1 MRSTEQASKPSV
13 GIVTYFNFEKTANH
27 PLDNLIALVNPLTHK
42 TFLITGGDYS
52 NPRHEI
58 EIIRTRSTRRHLFIA
73 KVLEQVLAQLQ
84 VLHILLQLR
93 NEIKLLLFFNG
104 EGFTLP
110 LIFARG
116 LGIKCV
122 IIVTYLGAAP
132 VIQAIREIGDKKH
145 SQEILRLR
153 ILEMLER
160 LSYCFADKLIVYSP
174 SIIDAA
180 HMRRYTDK
188 IIVAHRHFVNFE
200 QYRFKNDIEQ
210 RDNAVGYVGRLRE
223 EKGVINFVEAI
234 PKIAST
240 RNDVTFFIIGEGPLE
255 GKIRNYLRKCDLDSK
270 VTLTGRIQHNEL
282 PNYLACLK
290 LLVLPSFNEGLP
302 NIMLEAMACGTPVL
316 ITPIGSVPDVL
327 TDGQTGFL
335 IQDTS
340 PPRLAQTILNTLA
353 SPHLKIVARNARTL
367 VEEEFRYEKTL
378 WTWERI
384 ISTLAANGSE

>member
-1 MRSTEQASKPSV
+1 
-13 GIVTYFNFEKTANH
+13 
-27 PLDNLIALVNPLTHK
+27 
-42 TFLITGGDYS
+42 
-52 NPRHEI
+52 
-58 EIIRTRSTRRHLFIA
+58 
-73 KVLEQVLAQLQ
+73 
-84 VLHILLQLR
+84 
-93 NEIKLLLFFNG
+93 
-104 EGFTLP
+104 
-110 LIFARG
+110 
-116 LGIKCV
+116 V

-270 VTLTGRIQHNEL
+270 VTLTGRIPHNEL